1 MPISAVML
9 LVAVLSLTGCATKP
23 PTDTER
29 AVSVALAEPGG
40 TQLGRL
46 YEADIAAN
54 PGKSGV
60 MRISS
65 GEKGFR
71 TRVGLADKAE
81 KSLDLQYYLWE
92 VDTSGILLAERILRA
107 ADRGVRVRILLDHIT
122 TLDTDFRFAQMDFH
136 PIENQLRRTRGDE
149 VA

>member
-54 PGKSGV
+54 PGKSEV

-92 VDTSGILLAERILRA
+92 VDTSGILL
-107 ADRGVRVRILLDHIT
+107 DHIT